1 MKSLTALATFAVLAL
16 TCTLPAVAQERGAWR
31 PASKTAQSITGD
43 ILFGAEKLTINF
55 FTLPIAEIRP
65 LTPAEIAAAFSNSE
79 AGMGAG
85 HLYRLSIAGDKRF
98 LHKNTLCGAED
109 TQWMATYVSGK
120 TLSVALFSDAK
131 PPVLTVDGMNANSN
145 LCGTFTY
152 VR

>member
-1 MKSLTALATFAVLAL
+1 MKSLNALSTLTVLAL
-16 TCTLPAVAQERGAWR
+16 TCTLSAVAQERGTWR
-31 PASKTAQSITGD
+31 PASKTASSTTGEIT
-43 ILFGAEKLTINF
+43 IATEKMTINF
-55 FTLPIAEIRP
+55 FTFPIAEIRP
-65 LTPAEIAAAFSNSE
+65 LTRIEIAAAFSDSDGE
-79 AGMGAG
+79 GGSG
-85 HLYRLSIAGDKRF
+85 HLYRVNIAGDKRF